1 MLLHHV
7 SNIMWHS
14 QWGSEASE
22 NFKNYEYCATHTDT
36 HTHIHK
42 YRNVLYNFSTI
53 VHHLQKI
60 KQIVWKYIRLQ
71 TAPSLSSCGHC
82 GCALLAFIL
91 CYLWRQKIC
100 LNLKCDFFHH
110 MIQPGKWLFF
120 DKWETKWGSSAPGWT
135 VTVARQYCYMYV
147 QHDEAFLLFMVSFGH
162 ISPGK
167 YEVWFLFSVI
177 LWF

>member
-22 NFKNYEYCATHTDT
+22 NFKNYENCATHTDT
-36 HTHIHK
+36 HTHK

-53 VHHLQKI
+53 VHRLQKK
-60 KQIVWKYIRLQ
+60 KQIVWKYVRLQ
-71 TAPSLSSCGHC
+71 TTPSPSSCGHC
-82 GCALLAFIL
+82 GCALRAFIL

-110 MIQPGKWLFF
+110 MIQPGKWFF
-120 DKWETKWGSSAPGWT
+120 QPSGAPRLQVEQSQSLDSIAT
-135 VTVARQYCYMYV
+135 CMCSTM
-147 QHDEAFLLFMVSFGH
+147 FLLFMVSFGH

-167 YEVWFLFSVI
+167 YEGDFTFCSV
-177 LWF
+177 LYFASN